1 MDNNINLLVEYIPY
15 INKNNDTQIKYY
27 NTILDEIHAKII
39 YINNK
44 LDKYAINNPISNK
57 TKEECGIL
65 DIFFW

>member
-1 MDNNINLLVEYIPY
+1 MDNNINLLVEYTQV

-27 NTILDEIHAKII
+27 NTILDEIHAKIS
-39 YINNK
+39 YINSK
-44 LDKYAINNPISNK
+44 LDKYDINSPINNK